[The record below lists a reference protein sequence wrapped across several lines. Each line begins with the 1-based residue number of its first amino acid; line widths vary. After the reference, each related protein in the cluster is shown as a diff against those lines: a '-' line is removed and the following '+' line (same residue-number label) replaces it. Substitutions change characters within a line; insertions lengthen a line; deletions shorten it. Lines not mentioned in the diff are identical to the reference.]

1 MACKPR
7 NPNNDKALRGKPA
20 APPKVYLLDT
30 KTYQHMG
37 RTSKPPRS
45 RKIKKISLGGE
56 CKHGPVGGPKE
67 SQVQRTI
74 AFKLKDSDYQAIK
87 SLADKSGMSA
97 GQYCRMRA
105 LTESSLTGIE
115 ETQRQI
121 LEYQQTKLIDR
132 DTMKGVIEYL
142 NNNMPRLI
150 HDYFQAHRAQR

>member
-1 MACKPR
+1 M
-7 NPNNDKALRGKPA
+7 
-20 APPKVYLLDT
+20 
-30 KTYQHMG
+30 
-37 RTSKPPRS
+37 S
-45 RKIKKISLGGE
+45 RRYINFG
-56 CKHGPVGGPKE
+56 V
-67 SQVQRTI
+67 T
-74 AFKLKDSDYQAIK
+74 ADDYQAIK
-87 SLADKSGMSA
+87 SLADKHGMSA